1 MRRPMSRDGR
11 SQGLIRRVHG
21 AVRHWLRKPP
31 PVSDM
36 TLAGNVRTKL
46 AMLTRHA
53 HLIDVTVA
61 RGLVTLQGPIVA
73 DEIDYL
79 PKIIAHIPGVQR
91 VRSRLTVYKEDAE
104 IERSYKTRS
113 GIPAL
118 QDTTSGPPP
127 TAPPMEVADGLQ
139 PAGSRHPKTRLFMM
153 AAGIA
158 ILSGGMVVNLMA
170 RSGIHITR
178 LRDRVKRLAPQQDRP
193 MSLDPNEPGA
203 GPTNP
208 RQELR
213 K

>member
-1 MRRPMSRDGR
+1 MRRLMSRDGR

-21 AVRHWLRKPP
+21 TVRHWLRKPP

-61 RGLVTLQGPIVA
+61 RGLVTLQGPIVV

-113 GIPAL
+113 GIQPCRIL
-118 QDTTSGPPP
+118 PPGRRP
-127 TAPPMEVADGLQ
+127 LRRRWRWQMGSSLLGL
-139 PAGSRHPKTRLFMM
+139 GTRK
-153 AAGIA
+153 
-158 ILSGGMVVNLMA
+158 
-170 RSGIHITR
+170 
-178 LRDRVKRLAPQQDRP
+178 RDY
-193 MSLDPNEPGA
+193 S
-203 GPTNP
+203 
-208 RQELR
+208 
-213 K
+213 

>member
-1 MRRPMSRDGR
+1 
-11 SQGLIRRVHG
+11 
-21 AVRHWLRKPP
+21 
-31 PVSDM
+31 M

-61 RGLVTLQGPIVA
+61 RGLVTLQGPIVV

-118 QDTTSGPPP
+118 QDTTTGPPP
-127 TAPPMEVADGLQ
+127 TAPPVEVADGLQ

-178 LRDRVKRLAPQQDRP
+178 LRERVK
-193 MSLDPNEPGA
+193 
-203 GPTNP
+203 
-208 RQELR
+208 
-213 K
+213 

>member
-1 MRRPMSRDGR
+1 
-11 SQGLIRRVHG
+11 
-21 AVRHWLRKPP
+21 
-31 PVSDM
+31 M

-178 LRDRVKRLAPQQDRP
+178 LRDRVKRLAPNRI
-193 MSLDPNEPGA
+193 DP
-203 GPTNP
+203 
-208 RQELR
+208 
-213 K
+213 